1 MGASEQGADA
11 AAGRWLTI
19 PRTLIF
25 LTNGD
30 DVLLMKRAAH
40 KRIFPNRYNGVGGHI
55 ERGEDPITSARRETL
70 EETGLDVPNL
80 VLRAVYHIDTGAET
94 GIVVFIFTG
103 ESPSR
108 DVIDCTEGTLHWVN
122 RNQLDTVDL
131 VEDIPVLLERILPM
145 NAGDPVLFYHLSYSS
160 GDVLQMRL
168 AGN

>member
-11 AAGRWLTI
+11 VEGRWLVI

-70 EETGLDVPNL
+70 EETGLDVPTL
-80 VLRAVYHIDTGAET
+80 ALRAVYHVDAGAET

-131 VEDIPVLLERILPM
+131 VEDIPVLLERILHM
-145 NAGDPVLFYHLSYSS
+145 NASDPVLFYHLSYSS